1 MDFFLVSNS
10 FIIVMSADSQG
21 VIDPDFTAIIEPS
34 TVVSLGYLA
43 HLEDSAS
50 YYEERDQCIVPQHL
64 WRTWIE
70 EQESDKVLLIEVTQ
84 GEHTKTLCVGGSTTE
99 SNTTVFLPKRCF
111 QEFSIS
117 EPVSV
122 KVQKTMPPLATKL
135 VLQPLDNVLYHCNIV
150 DTVSKYLSE
159 WQVLTK
165 WTILSI
171 PCEELGGFPVE
182 LFVKEVEPAD
192 IVLLRNE
199 VPLELA
205 EPLESVVE
213 WASPTQEPLSI
224 PSSID
229 SSTTSYAPFP
239 EEPASGFIP
248 FSGKG
253 HRLGD

>member
-1 MDFFLVSNS
+1 
-10 FIIVMSADSQG
+10 MSADSQG
-21 VIDPDFTAIIEPS
+21 TTDPDFTAIMEPS
-34 TVVSLGYLA
+34 ILSLGYLA
-43 HLEDSAS
+43 HLEESAS
-50 YYEERDQCIVPQHL
+50 YYEECDQCIVPQHL

-70 EQESDKVLLIEVTQ
+70 DQEDGSVLLVELTQ
-84 GEHTKTLCVGGSTTE
+84 GDHTKTLCVGGSTTE

-213 WASPTQEPLSI
+213 WALPTQEPLSE

-229 SSTTSYAPFP
+229 SSSTLCPPFLE
-239 EEPASGFIP
+239 EEPEPQTGFIP
-248 FSGKG
+248 FSGTG
-253 HRLGD
+253 HRLGN